1 MKTKKAILYKQIGA
15 KIAYYRKMRDLTQEA
30 LAQKIHISRSSIGRI
45 ERGKYNH
52 NISLSLLMDIADGLG
67 IELSML
73 VCFDE
78 QENKIWRSLSETTIR
93 EEYSEEKKDFC

>member
-73 VCFDE
+73 VRFDE
-78 QENKIWRSLSETTIR
+78 QENKIWWSLSENTIR
-93 EEYSEEKKDFC
+93 EEYSEKKDFC

>member
-78 QENKIWRSLSETTIR
+78 QENKIWWSLSETTIR
-93 EEYSEEKKDFC
+93 EEYSEKKDFC

>member
-1 MKTKKAILYKQIGA
+1 
-15 KIAYYRKMRDLTQEA
+15 MRDLTQEA
-30 LAQKIHISRSSIGRI
+30 LAEKIHISRSSIGRI

-73 VCFDE
+73 VRFDE
-78 QENKIWRSLSETTIR
+78 QENKIWWSLSEATIK

>member
-30 LAQKIHISRSSIGRI
+30 LAEKIHISRSSIGRI

-52 NISLSLLMDIADGLG
+52 NVSLSLLMDIADGLG

-73 VCFDE
+73 VRFDE
-78 QENKIWRSLSETTIR
+78 QENKIWWSLSEAAIK
-93 EEYSEEKKDFC
+93 EEYSEAKKDFC